1 MGSLFIN
8 FSTVRC
14 ESPGRIDLRSRNGL
28 PNPLSLSLPIF
39 TLALTHWRPGINR
52 SPQQVFTAW
61 LLFWRGPSRYAW
73 PAHLYYAFRAA
84 FPGGSYRQ
92 NLRPI
97 NHLSE
102 FADCLCGQFDV
113 SVDLDPGPV

>member
-14 ESPGRIDLRSRNGL
+14 KTLAGSICGPEMGCQ
-28 PNPLSLSLPIF
+28 NPLSLSLPIF
-39 TLALTHWRPGINR
+39 TLAPTHWRPGINR

-73 PAHLYYAFRAA
+73 LAHLYYAFRAA
-84 FPGGSYRQ
+84 SPGGSYGQ

-102 FADCLCGQFDV
+102 LADCLC
-113 SVDLDPGPV
+113 

>member
-1 MGSLFIN
+1 MVVMGSLFIN
-8 FSTVRC
+8 FPTVRC
-14 ESPGRIDLRSRNGL
+14 ETRAGSICGPENGL

-39 TLALTHWRPGINR
+39 TLALTRWRPGINR

-61 LLFWRGPSRYAW
+61 LLLWRGPSRYAW
-73 PAHLYYAFRAA
+73 PAHLYYAFRTA

-102 FADCLCGQFDV
+102 LADCLC
-113 SVDLDPGPV
+113 